1 MKQNLKRVVALMSV
15 LGLVSC
21 PAFAT
26 AQTKHYKTTSDNNY
40 KDSYKDESTANY
52 KGEAIVPVNI
62 CPNINMYTLWMD
74 SMSQNVGRAKPTVGC
89 DKPIQLAGG
98 INFDTA
104 WGNLDHGYM
113 GEVNDRFALNDAYI
127 NATGNVNDWI
137 KAFIELSY
145 NNIQDDPLKN
155 ASTLPNP
162 LSIVPEPKPGLYSA
176 GYSLETLDLQQGVII
191 IGDLQRFPLFLRLGK
206 QFQDFGRYQIHPITR
221 SMTQVMTETLQTSA
235 ELSFISGYNGMALHG
250 SIFAFQNPMS
260 KNNGHP
266 GTNYGG
272 QLGLGVISDQL
283 GWDLGIGYIYDFTG
297 VNDVAYAV
305 TLFNSGDLDGEGSY
319 TSRVGAATVYAML
332 NSGPFSLTAHYVS
345 ALQHFN
351 SADLIDNEDD
361 DDLFDDDDGDH
372 AKPWAAD
379 ITGAYGFNAFDKNQ
393 DVYLGY
399 QKSGDAVNLY
409 LPRTRW
415 LVGYGID
422 ILKNTNVGFE
432 FSHDQDYSESDEGT
446 GEGSY
451 RGVLRVGVKFG

>member
-1 MKQNLKRVVALMSV
+1 MKHNLTCIAALMSIV
-15 LGLVSC
+15 GLVSC
-21 PAFAT
+21 PTFAAT
-26 AQTKHYKTTSDNNY
+26 QTKNHQATSENY
-40 KDSYKDESTANY
+40 KDQNAPSYKDEP
-52 KGEAIVPVNI
+52 IIPVDI
-62 CPNINMYTLWMD
+62 CPNVNMYTIWMD

-98 INFDTA
+98 INFDTT
-104 WGNLDHGYM
+104 WGSLNRGYM
-113 GEVNDRFALNDAYI
+113 GEVNNRFALNDAYI

-137 KAFIELSY
+137 KAFVEFSY

-155 ASTLPNP
+155 ASLTPNP
-162 LSIVPEPKPGLYSA
+162 LSIVTKPKPGLYSA
-176 GYSLETLDLQQGVII
+176 GYTLDGLDLQQGVII

-206 QFQDFGRYQIHPITR
+206 QFQDFGRYEIHPITR

-250 SIFAFQNPMS
+250 SLFAFQNPMS
-260 KNNGHP
+260 KENGHP

-305 TLFNSGDLDGEGSY
+305 TLFNSGDTDGEGSY
-319 TSRVGAATVYAML
+319 QNRVSAATVYAMV

-345 ALQHFN
+345 ALQHF
-351 SADLIDNEDD
+351 SSVDLIDSEDD
-361 DDLFDDDDGDH
+361 DSLFDNDEDGDH

-379 ITGAYGFNAFDKNQ
+379 ITGAYGFNVLNKNQ

-432 FSHDQDYSESDEGT
+432 FSHDQDYSKDDEGT